1 MNKTYILFVTF
12 IICLCTTF
20 NCYSNS
26 EDIDE
31 TDKIIQFQDSVI
43 KNNDIGSHVY
53 GGFYDDLCATIR
65 GLSIRGAVAWLRDC
79 EKNSRPVVA
88 IDGDTPTFTI
98 SVPETNDKEYF
109 KRDVEEQKQYI
120 NRYPFEYYFPD
131 SKKLLNKFLSENKI
145 VIRYKC
151 GLPEFKTLTVQLKVY
166 IPGSEI
172 VHIFTYR
179 YKLYFK
185 TDESDKYISLEDAIS
200 DISEEEISSLYD
212 TQYFLDEIEYKEWT
226 REQDNENDFW
236 GPL

>member
-1 MNKTYILFVTF
+1 M
-12 IICLCTTF
+12 
-20 NCYSNS
+20 
-26 EDIDE
+26 
-31 TDKIIQFQDSVI
+31 
-43 KNNDIGSHVY
+43 
-53 GGFYDDLCATIR
+53 
-65 GLSIRGAVAWLRDC
+65 
-79 EKNSRPVVA
+79 
-88 IDGDTPTFTI
+88 
-98 SVPETNDKEYF
+98 
-109 KRDVEEQKQYI
+109 
-120 NRYPFEYYFPD
+120 
-131 SKKLLNKFLSENKI
+131 
-145 VIRYKC
+145 
-151 GLPEFKTLTVQLKVY
+151 